1 MPGDADLARIG
12 SLLADRTRATMLL
25 VLLAGRPQSAS
36 ALASAAGV
44 SASLA
49 SSHLRKLVDG
59 GLIVVEPVGRH
70 RLFRLANAV
79 ADALEG
85 LLLLAP
91 EDSVRS
97 LRGAVYGRNLRRA
110 RLCYDHL
117 AGTVG
122 VAVSEAMLR
131 RGLLVER
138 RPGGYEVTVDGAAEL
153 RERGVDVAALERS
166 RRPLARPCMDWSER
180 RHHLAG
186 SLGAALMSSY
196 LRMGWLRP
204 HEASRVVSLTVEGR
218 TGLRDWLMIEME
230 ELT

>member
-1 MPGDADLARIG
+1 MPGDADLARLG

-49 SSHLRKLVDG
+49 SAHLRKLVEG

-91 EDSVRS
+91 EGSVRS

-131 RGLLVER
+131 RGLLAEC
-138 RPGGYEVTVDGAAEL
+138 PDGYAVTEGGAAGL
-153 RERGVDVAALERS
+153 RERGVEVARLERL

-180 RHHLAG
+180 RNHLAG
-186 SLGAALMSSY
+186 SLGAALMSRFLE
-196 LRMGWLRP
+196 LRWLRP
-204 HEASRVVSLTVEGR
+204 HEASRVVSLTAEGR
-218 TGLRDWLMIEME
+218 RGLRDWLEIEIE
-230 ELT
+230 ETA

>member
-12 SLLADRTRATMLL
+12 SLLADRTRAAMLL

-49 SSHLRKLVDG
+49 SAHLRKLVDG
-59 GLIVVEPVGRH
+59 GLIVVEPAGRH

-91 EDSVRS
+91 EGSVRS
-97 LRGAVYGRNLRRA
+97 LRGAVYGQRLRRA

-117 AGTVG
+117 AGTLG

-131 RGLLVER
+131 RGLLVDR
-138 RPGGYEVTVDGAAEL
+138 ATGYAVTAEGASAL
-153 RERGVDVAALERS
+153 GERGVEVARLERL
-166 RRPLARPCMDWSER
+166 RRPLARRCMDWSER
-180 RHHLAG
+180 RYHLAG
-186 SLGAALMSSY
+186 SLGAALMSRY
-196 LRMGWLRP
+196 LELGWVRP
-204 HEASRVVSLTVEGR
+204 HEASRVLSLTEPGR
-218 TGLRDWLMIEME
+218 RGLRDWLNIEIE
-230 ELT
+230 EPT